1 MIAMPL
7 LSRTPYIPPP
17 YSAMHG
23 ALIEGTT
30 EAMYQA
36 GVNSLAA
43 LEGVTVSAIAY
54 DSDGLRVTGIEVL
67 PILEPGEKIPL
78 LIYNRG
84 GSGDYGMLSPGQV
97 TSLMAPFAQKR
108 RLGVLASN
116 YRGNGGSEG
125 REEWGGSD
133 VRDVLNLIALG
144 KQQPWWDGK
153 NVFML
158 GWSRGGMMTYLAIK
172 HGAQVNAAVV
182 GAGVTDLFD
191 NFARR
196 PYMET
201 NVAAKYIENFAANR
215 DALMKERSAVHWP
228 EKITAPLLMLHG
240 DADTRVHVE
249 EARTLY
255 AKLQALGK
263 EVRYV
268 EYPGGDHGLR
278 RQWKEWAKEAADWF
292 DAHRI

>member
-1 MIAMPL
+1 MPL
-7 LSRTPYIPPP
+7 FSRTPYTPPP
-17 YSAMHG
+17 YAAMQRC
-23 ALIEGTT
+23 LIEGTT

-36 GVNSLAA
+36 SVNSVAA
-43 LEGVTVSAIAY
+43 LHDVTVSAMVY
-54 DSDGLRVTGIEVL
+54 DSDGLKVTGIEVL
-67 PILEPGEKIPL
+67 PLLQPGEKIPL

-97 TSLMAPFAQKR
+97 TALMAPFAHKR
-108 RLGVLASN
+108 RMGVLASN

-125 REEWGGSD
+125 AEGWGGSD
-133 VRDVLNLIALG
+133 VRDVLNLIDLG

-158 GWSRGGMMTYLAIK
+158 GWSRGGMMTYLALK

-196 PYMET
+196 PEMEKM
-201 NVAAKYIENFAANR
+201 VAERFIPNFAAHR
-215 DALMKERSAVHWP
+215 EVLMRERSAVCWP

-240 DADTRVHVE
+240 DADDRVDVC
-249 EARTLY
+249 EARSLY
-255 AKLQALGK
+255 QKLQALGA

-268 EYPGGDHGLR
+268 EYPGGDHGLK
-278 RQWKEWAKEAADWF
+278 RQWKAWAQEAADWF
-292 DAHRI
+292 ERHRVG